1 MEGVEYLGFFAS
13 WCARYLDDWVEG
25 QGHYSVKYTCFML
38 VVLEKPC
45 LEQQQQQQQTKQTNK
60 QKESP
65 IEHWK
70 CVREIEV

>member
-1 MEGVEYLGFFAS
+1 
-13 WCARYLDDWVEG
+13 VEG

-65 IEHWK
+65 IEH
-70 CVREIEV
+70 